1 MQTRAAAGKT
11 LQKPERY
18 HQEQP
23 EADPITKAKKVKLET
38 KAKAKV
44 KAKAK
49 PTPKGKYFTCLSEFT
64 SLRCYICKY
73 KTA

>member
-1 MQTRAAAGKT
+1 MQTRAVAGKT

-18 HQEQP
+18 RQEQP
-23 EADPITKAKKVKLET
+23 EADPNTKAMKVKAET
-38 KAKAKV
+38 KGKAKV

-64 SLRCYICKY
+64 SLRCFICKY
-73 KTA
+73 KKA